1 MKDKQNRQSHS
12 QTMRSQ
18 SFTKGEGVDS
28 QPNLPHP
35 GPSGKNRQRLNQ
47 SLNNRPRTMTGGR
60 QRQGSENGRES
71 DHNSSRYQ
79 QQSTGRDGAKGTKRQ
94 SVIQSI
100 LEESDGNEDD
110 PD

>member
-1 MKDKQNRQSHS
+1 MA
-12 QTMRSQ
+12 
-18 SFTKGEGVDS
+18 
-28 QPNLPHP
+28 
-35 GPSGKNRQRLNQ
+35 
-47 SLNNRPRTMTGGR
+47 GGR

-110 PD
+110 PDGHDYRRQINDSGQEGRAQERSKRM